1 MMLKQL
7 DTHMQKRKLQTQ
19 TFYKNSSKIKHRPNH
34 KTHKRKLLEDNIKEN
49 QDDFGNAFLDT
60 TSKTQFMQ

>member
-1 MMLKQL
+1 MKQL

-19 TFYKNSSKIKHRPNH
+19 IFYKNSSRIKHRSNH

-49 QDDFGNAFLDT
+49 QDDLGNAFLDT
-60 TSKTQFMQ
+60 TSTTQFMQ